1 MLTLGLDD
9 TDVLDTPGT
18 NQLARH
24 LVKELATDW
33 QGRLITRHQLSE
45 DPRVPC
51 TRRNGCVAL
60 RLESRGTQSVAELT
74 ERIRAIMLAW
84 CPVGSDPGL
93 CITTEEVPL
102 AIQEFGRRCQ
112 SDVVTQDEARQLAAA
127 HDIPLYGL
135 GGNNDGIIG
144 ALAAVGL
151 QQTRNDGRVIWIG
164 NTETDHYDI
173 SGVQEISDLVRFGID
188 EVQRLGSFES
198 VLDGRVQVGKRLRP
212 NYRAGKIRLYVTP
225 MSEQPE
231 PEAGV
236 EWYAERLT

>member
-9 TDVLDTPGT
+9 TDVLDSPGT

-24 LVKELATDW
+24 LVQELAADW
-33 QGRLITRHQLSE
+33 RGLLITRHQLSE

-51 TRRNGCVAL
+51 TRRNGCVAV
-60 RLESRGTQSVAELT
+60 RLESRGTQSTAELT
-74 ERIRAIMLAW
+74 ERVRTIMLAW

-93 CITTEEVPL
+93 CVATEEVPP

-112 SDVVTQDEARQLAAA
+112 SEIVTQDEARELAAA
-127 HDIPLYGL
+127 HGIALYGL
-135 GGNNDGIIG
+135 GGTNDGMIG
-144 ALAAVGL
+144 ALAAIGL

-173 SGVQEISDLVRFGID
+173 GGIQEIAHLARYGVD
-188 EVQRLGSFES
+188 EVQRLGSFEP
-198 VLDGRVQVGKRLRP
+198 VLAGRVQVGKRLRP
-212 NYRAGKIRLYVTP
+212 NYRAGKVRLYVSP
-225 MSEQPE
+225 MSAQPE
-231 PEAGV
+231 PEPGV